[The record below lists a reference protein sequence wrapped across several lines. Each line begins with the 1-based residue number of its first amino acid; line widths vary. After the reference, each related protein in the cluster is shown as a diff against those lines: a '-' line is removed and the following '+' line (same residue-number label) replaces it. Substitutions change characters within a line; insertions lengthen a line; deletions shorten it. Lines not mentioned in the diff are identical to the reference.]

1 MYSQVNDDFTRTDDN
16 VHIWGKIAEEDLRRP
31 VYIYATGR
39 DGGVDPQHAQTKK
52 NIAELEARRVSY
64 VIVVVKDEEI
74 YPFEDPAKLKEREE
88 AVGEAVLNIT
98 RKLREI
104 GFTYVMWRGY
114 SAGSDALRYA
124 YTQAETDSRPSHMRL
139 MAPSAPV
146 LDDLTAKPP
155 YCGVEVIGSFEDR
168 WNDDTDLTKDRIVM
182 LKIRR
187 IFALTLEHRRN
198 KDTDLAKTTPRIEV
212 VEHVPNYKYP
222 SRAPCNQCAIM
233 QEAMQKVS
241 TMEKV
246 KIVMLQQKDGDAR
259 REQKQYE
266 KLAFPHSEM
275 AFPLVDGVSVF

>member
-1 MYSQVNDDFTRTDDN
+1 MYSQVTDDFTRTHDN
-16 VHIWGKIAEEDLRRP
+16 VHIWGKIAEKDLRRP

-39 DGGVDPQHAQTKK
+39 DGGVDPQHAQTKN
-52 NIAELEARRVSY
+52 NIAELEARSVSY
-64 VIVVVKDEEI
+64 VIVVVKDERI
-74 YPFEDPAKLKEREE
+74 YPFEDSAKLKEREE

-146 LDDLTAKPP
+146 LDDLTAKLP

-168 WNDDTDLTKDRIVM
+168 WNDDTDLTKEM
-182 LKIRR
+182 
-187 IFALTLEHRRN
+187 LEHRRS
-198 KDTDLAKTTPRIEV
+198 KDTDLAKTTPRIEFV
-212 VEHVPNYKYP
+212 YHLPNYEYP
-222 SRAPCNQCAIM
+222 SRAPCNQFDVRK
-233 QEAMQKVS
+233 EAMEKVS

-246 KIVMLQQKDGDAR
+246 KIVMLLQKDGDAR
-259 REQKQYE
+259 RKKKQYE
-266 KLAFPHSEM
+266 KLAFPHCEM
-275 AFPLVDGVSVF
+275 AFPLVDGVRVW